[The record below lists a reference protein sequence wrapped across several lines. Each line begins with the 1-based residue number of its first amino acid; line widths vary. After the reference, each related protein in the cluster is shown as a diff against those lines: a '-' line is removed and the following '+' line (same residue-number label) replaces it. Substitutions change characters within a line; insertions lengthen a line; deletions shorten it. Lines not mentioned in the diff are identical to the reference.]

1 MREYNR
7 AFQFIASFRS
17 LMLFV
22 IQCLDKPGVAQTR
35 KAHMAAHRDYTAAA
49 PIGILLSGPLTDDDG
64 ESVIGSFFLVDAPD
78 RGKVRAFQKNDPL
91 FAAGI
96 WESITVHAFSKRVD
110 NRD

>member
-1 MREYNR
+1 
-7 AFQFIASFRS
+7 
-17 LMLFV
+17 MLFV
-22 IQCLDKPGVAQTR
+22 IQCIDKPGVAEAR

-49 PIGILLSGPLTDDDG
+49 SIGILLSGPLTDDGG
-64 ESVIGSFFLVDAPD
+64 ETVIGSFFLVDAPD
-78 RGKVRAFQKNDPL
+78 RVEVNAFQKDDPL

>member
-1 MREYNR
+1 MRESNR
-7 AFQFIASFRS
+7 AFQFMASFRS

-22 IQCLDKPGVAQTR
+22 IQCLDKPGVAETR
-35 KAHMAAHRDYTAAA
+35 NAHMAAHRDYTTAV
-49 PIGILLSGPLTDDDG
+49 PIKILLSGPLTDDDG
-64 ESVIGSFFLVDAPD
+64 QSVIGSFFLVDALD
-78 RGKVRAFQKNDPL
+78 RVEVTAFQKNDPL